1 MAGKSSNTMRAV
13 VCRKIGDPTEAMTES
28 SAIYV
33 NEEQPRPTLSSSSG
47 TSLRV
52 RVVAAS
58 VNFATVLTL
67 EGKYQERPKL
77 PFIPGSDYAG
87 IVIEVGRQVTDFN
100 PGDAVCGVVDSGTF
114 AEEIVADVDRTYV
127 GFLAFPLSFPAPIS
141 PKKKKMIHSG
151 DSCRKLRNWR
161 SLWFEC
167 TLQEQTNVAWKDFQ
181 LLKALLVAGTRYQR
195 GLI

>member
-13 VCRKIGDPTEAMTES
+13 VCRKIGDPTEAMSES

-58 VNFATVLTL
+58 VNFATVLTV

-77 PFIPGSDYAG
+77 PFIPGIDYAG

-100 PGDAVCGVVDSGTF
+100 PGDAVCGVVDSNYGTL
-114 AEEIVADVDRTYV
+114 AEEIVTDVDRTYV
-127 GFLAFPLSFPAPIS
+127 GFLAFPPLSFPAQ
-141 PKKKKMIHSG
+141 
-151 DSCRKLRNWR
+151 
-161 SLWFEC
+161 F
-167 TLQEQTNVAWKDFQ
+167 
-181 LLKALLVAGTRYQR
+181 LLKRKNDP
-195 GLI
+195 